1 MLNLI
6 KNFSLIHLLFLSLIL
21 RAISFY
27 FYGDES
33 LVNEWA
39 KIIHNQEVSGV
50 FGYYVVINEYFAD
63 PKFADY
69 GEVVLPTV
77 FMPPLYYYFIYV
89 VKIISFGILNLVHL
103 IIILQIFFS
112 LVSVYIFYELAKFF
126 EKEKVA
132 LASATIFSFFP
143 LNVWVVS
150 QISSIT
156 LQIFLVLLFLLFL
169 AKFQK
174 SEKFKDLI
182 FFSLISGCLMM
193 TRGEFFL
200 FYLFTIF
207 YFYIFLEKKYKNLIL
222 SLIFTL
228 IILSP
233 YLYRN
238 YNIFNELTLTKSF
251 GYNLLKGN
259 NPNFKVEGD
268 AVFLETEFNRN
279 SLKIK
284 TNQNYEISLDNFYR
298 EKAINYIYDDP
309 VAYFKFYTKKVFAF
323 IFLDINSTYPNYY
336 NPLHIIP
343 KAIMSVFTLIGCLFL
358 FRKKG
363 FFQYLSFYYVFNILL
378 FSIFFIL
385 PRYSLILLPI
395 QILISIS
402 AVKFFWRKFVH
413 KLK

>member
-1 MLNLI
+1 MLNSI
-6 KNFSLIHLLFLSLIL
+6 KNFSLIHLLFLSLIA

-27 FYGDES
+27 FFGDES

-39 KIIHNQEVSGV
+39 KIIHNQEVSGI
-50 FGYYVVINEYFAD
+50 FGYYVVINDFFAD
-63 PKFADY
+63 PKFAEND
-69 GEVVLPTV
+69 EVVLPTV
-77 FMPPLYYYFIYV
+77 FMPPLYFYFIFI
-89 VKIISFGILNLVHL
+89 VKLISFGTLNLVDL
-103 IIILQIFFS
+103 IIILQIFIS
-112 LVSVYIFYELAKFF
+112 LVSIYIFYELVKFF
-126 EKEKVA
+126 EKEQVA
-132 LASATIFSFFP
+132 LIAATIFSLFP

-156 LQIFLVLLFLLFL
+156 LQIFFILLFLFFL
-169 AKFQK
+169 V
-174 SEKFKDLI
+174 KFKRNKKVRYLI
-182 FFSLISGCLMM
+182 YFSFISGFLML

-200 FYLFTIF
+200 FYLFTIVYF
-207 YFYIFLEKKYKNLIL
+207 YFFLEKNFKNLIL
-222 SLIFTL
+222 SVVLTIM
-228 IILSP
+228 ILSP

-238 YNIFNELTLTKSF
+238 YNLFNQLTLTKSL

-268 AVFLETEFNRN
+268 AVFLETKFNRN

-284 TNQNYEISLDNFYR
+284 ADQKYEIKLDNFYKK
-298 EKAINYIYDDP
+298 KAKNFIYEDP
-309 VAYFKFYTKKVFAF
+309 VAYLNFYIKKVFSF
-323 IFLDINSTYPNYY
+323 IFLDLNSTYPNYY

-343 KAIMSVFTLIGCLFL
+343 KISISILSLIGCIFL

-363 FFQYLSFYYVFNILL
+363 FFQYLTFYYVFSILL

-402 AVKFFWRKFVH
+402 AVKFFWRKFVY
-413 KLK
+413 KLE

>member
-21 RAISFY
+21 RTISFY

-33 LVNEWA
+33 LANEWA

-50 FGYYVVINEYFAD
+50 FGYYVVINDYFAD
-63 PKFADY
+63 PKFAEYD
-69 GEVVLPTV
+69 EVVLPTV
-77 FMPPLYYYFIYV
+77 FMPPLYYYFIYF

-103 IIILQIFFS
+103 IIILQTLFS
-112 LVSVYIFYELAKFF
+112 LVSVYIFYELVKFF

-132 LASATIFSFFP
+132 LIAATIFSLFP

-156 LQIFLVLLFLLFL
+156 LQILLILLFLFFL
-169 AKFQK
+169 I
-174 SEKFKDLI
+174 KFKRNKKINNLI
-182 FFSLISGCLMM
+182 YFSLISGCLML

-200 FYLFTIF
+200 FYLFTIIYF
-207 YFYIFLEKKYKNLIL
+207 YFFLKKDFKNLVLSVIL
-222 SLIFTL
+222 AIM
-228 IILSP
+228 ILSP

-238 YNIFNELTLTKSF
+238 YDLFNELTLTKSF

-268 AVFLETEFNRN
+268 AVFLETQFNRN

-284 TNQNYEISLDNFYR
+284 ADQKYEINLDNFYK
-298 EKAINYIYDDP
+298 EKAKNFIYEDP
-309 VAYFKFYTKKVFAF
+309 VAYLSFYIKKVFSF
-323 IFLDINSTYPNYY
+323 IFLDLNSTYPNYY
-336 NPLHIIP
+336 NPLHIVP
-343 KAIMSVFTLIGCLFL
+343 KIIISILTLIGCIFL
-358 FRKKG
+358 FKKKG
-363 FFQYLSFYYVFNILL
+363 FFQYLTFYYAFNILL

-385 PRYSLILLPI
+385 PRYSLILLPV

-402 AVKFFWRKFVH
+402 AVKFFWGKFVY
-413 KLK
+413 KL